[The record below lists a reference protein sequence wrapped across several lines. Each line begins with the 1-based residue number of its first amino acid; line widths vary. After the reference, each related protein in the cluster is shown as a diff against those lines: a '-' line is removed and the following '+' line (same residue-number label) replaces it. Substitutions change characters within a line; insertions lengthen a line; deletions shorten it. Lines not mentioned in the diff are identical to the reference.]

1 MGQKDG
7 KSIILTFE
15 QRCFMSLGFIGDL
28 LFYVGLSMTIFGLL
42 LRVKIQEKRSAEIAE
57 LLAKYI
63 KQNQKH

>member
-1 MGQKDG
+1 
-7 KSIILTFE
+7 
-15 QRCFMSLGFIGDL
+15 MSLGFIGDL